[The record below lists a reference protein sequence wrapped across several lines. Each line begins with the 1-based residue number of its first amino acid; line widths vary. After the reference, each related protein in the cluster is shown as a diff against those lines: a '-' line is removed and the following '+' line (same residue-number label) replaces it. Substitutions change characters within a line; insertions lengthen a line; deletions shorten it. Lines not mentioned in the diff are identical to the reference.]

1 MHALF
6 IAIDLVLLAVLIWFF
21 IQNNRLNHAL
31 QEKNLQ
37 LEATIKE
44 LKAAQVKLMESGK
57 KGAVAALS
65 AGLLHQIS
73 QPITAIHGFVR
84 FMKKEMDINS
94 PFYQP
99 VCVMDEQS
107 FYIKDMLANLM
118 ELIRHRQIQKTL
130 TNVNAVIYK
139 SINLLLDE
147 LRIRRIGWDMQLDD
161 HIPFIFGD
169 ALHLQQVFMN
179 LVVNAM
185 EALSEMP
192 HGHPRTLL
200 VTSKYDIEKH
210 QGIITFKDN
219 GPGIAHEH
227 QAKIFDPFFSTKPQ
241 GSGVGLALC
250 HDLVNEHGGSIS
262 VQSNQEGTIFTV
274 KLPCVQLDKIR
285 KNPPDINIKS
295 KEPEREA
302 HEAT

>member
-1 MHALF
+1 MHAIF
-6 IAIDLVLLAVLIWFF
+6 IAVDLILVTVVVWFF
-21 IQNNRLNHAL
+21 IQNIRLNHAL
-31 QEKNLQ
+31 KEKNLQ
-37 LEATIKE
+37 LEATIME
-44 LKAAQVKLMESGK
+44 LKAAQVRLMESGK

-94 PFYQP
+94 PFYKP

-118 ELIRHRQIQKTL
+118 ELIRHRQIQKVQ
-130 TNVNAVIYK
+130 TNINDVIYK

-161 HIPFIFGD
+161 QIPFIFGD
-169 ALHLQQVFMN
+169 PLHLQQVFMN

-192 HGHPRTLL
+192 HGAPRTML
-200 VTSKYDIEKH
+200 VSSKYELDSH
-210 QGIITFKDN
+210 QAVVIFKDS
-219 GPGIAHEH
+219 GPGIAHEN
-227 QAKIFDPFFSTKPQ
+227 QAKVFDPFFSTKPQ
-241 GSGVGLALC
+241 GSGIGLALC
-250 HDLVNEHGGSIS
+250 QDLVNEHGGTIRVDSD
-262 VQSNQEGTIFTV
+262 NEGTTFTV
-274 KLPCVQLDKIR
+274 KLPCIR
-285 KNPPDINIKS
+285 IESVTQEVP
-295 KEPEREA
+295 
-302 HEAT
+302 HEAS